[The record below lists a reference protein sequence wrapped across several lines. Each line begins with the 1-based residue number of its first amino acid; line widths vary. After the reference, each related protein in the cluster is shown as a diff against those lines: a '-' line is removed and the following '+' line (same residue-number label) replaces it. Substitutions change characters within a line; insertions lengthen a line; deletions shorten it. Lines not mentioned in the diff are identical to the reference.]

1 MSDCVSVSAENQV
14 GDAGAAV
21 LGKTLESNTT
31 LTKLNLFGAFEL
43 RGCSYV

>member
-1 MSDCVSVSAENQV
+1 MSADNQM
-14 GDAGAAV
+14 GAAGAAT